1 MNNWKWS
8 RFVSVAAAAA
18 LAVSGMG
25 ILPQSEEPAEAAGTL
40 TGLTARQITDQMVI
54 GWNLGNTLDSHGA
67 GVNFNT
73 APGKAA
79 TSWGNPEPSLELIQT
94 VKAGGFNTIRI
105 PTTWYQHIQYDDA
118 QGMYVVNE
126 DWMDYVKMTVDYAY
140 NEGMF
145 VILNVHHENW
155 VNVSQFTDQT
165 YATASAIL
173 EDIWTQ
179 VADEFADY
187 DQHLIF
193 EGMNEPRQT
202 GLGSSVEWGAGD
214 SNSQKYINDLNAIF
228 VNTIRNQ
235 GSSANKERLLMLPG
249 YCASSQAAAINAIAI
264 PSNGGNIALSV
275 HAYAPYFFTM
285 DTSSYANH
293 TFPGSSG
300 YGEDYEY
307 HLTNLFNSLKSISQ
321 SKGAPIIIGEFSASD
336 FDNTDSRVNWAKSY
350 LSKAKD
356 AGIPCVLW
364 DNNES
369 YNGTGEAHG
378 YVYRKTNTWYTNS
391 IPVVQ
396 AMMDVYGVSCTL
408 PEYQEYV
415 KPAFDWSNIP
425 VGDDWIEL
433 YRPDGGK
440 ELAAWGSCS
449 LSKLKQYITEA
460 YEIVVVYQ
468 SDAEPFL
475 VFQGDWHKVY
485 ASEVSDNPYML
496 TFTYDDVVKG
506 LAGDGVTLEQMTKS
520 YVGAAGEEMTLYG
533 VFAVPLEQ
541 PTEAPTEVPSEDF
554 FPGDVNHDNQ
564 LTILDIIWLQ
574 RYMLGLETIQGD
586 VQQTDA
592 DVNRDGVINVFD
604 LGMLKKLILNA

>member
-54 GWNLGNTLDSHGA
+54 GWNLGNTLDAHGSNVSNPQKSA
-67 GVNFNT
+67 MQ
-73 APGKAA
+73 
-79 TSWGNPEPSLELIQT
+79 WGNPVPTKELVQT
-94 VKAGGFNTIRI
+94 VKNGGFNTIRI
-105 PTTWYQHIQYDDA
+105 PTTWYEHIEYSEADQ
-118 QGMYVVNE
+118 MYIVDE
-126 DWMDYVKMTVDYAY
+126 EWMGFVKQVVDYAY
-140 NEGMF
+140 DLDMF
-145 VILNVHHENW
+145 IILNVHHEDW
-155 VNVSQFTDQT
+155 VNVSEFTDAT
-165 YATASAIL
+165 YADASL
-173 EDIWTQ
+173 KLTSIWTQ
-179 VADEFADY
+179 VAEEFADY

-214 SNSQKYINDLNAIF
+214 SNSQAYINNLNAQFINA
-228 VNTIRNQ
+228 VRGQ
-235 GSSANKERLLMLPG
+235 GSSANQERLLMLPG
-249 YCASSQAAAINAIAI
+249 YCASSQAAAINAINI
-264 PSNGGNIALSV
+264 PAGSGNIALSV

-336 FDNTDSRVNWAKSY
+336 FNNTDSRVNWAKSY

-378 YVYRKTNTWYTNS
+378 YVYRLTNTWYTNS
-391 IPVVQ
+391 IPVIK
-396 AMMDVYGVSCTL
+396 AMMDVYGVSYSL

-415 KPAFDWSNIP
+415 KPEFDWANVP

-496 TFTYDDVVKG
+496 TFTYDDVVNG
-506 LAGDGVTLEQMTKS
+506 LANDGVTLEAMTKS
-520 YVGAAGEEMTLYG
+520 YVGAGSSEMTLYG

-541 PTEAPTEVPSEDF
+541 PTEAPTEAPSEDF

-574 RYMLGLETIQGD
+574 RFMLGLETCQSD
-586 VQQTDA
+586 VQQADA
-592 DVNRDGVINVFD
+592 DVNQDGVINIYD

>member
-1 MNNWKWS
+1 MKKWNWS
-8 RFVSVAAAAA
+8 RAVSVAAAAA
-18 LAVSGMG
+18 LAVTGMG
-25 ILPQSEEPAEAAGTL
+25 FLPQSETPASAAGTL
-40 TGLTARQITDQMVI
+40 TGQTAQQITNQMVI
-54 GWNLGNTLDSHGA
+54 GWNLGNTLDSHGT

-73 APGKAA
+73 APAKAA
-79 TSWGNPEPSLELIQT
+79 TSWGNPEPTLELIQT

-126 DWMDYVKMTVDYAY
+126 DWMDYVKMTVDFAY

-155 VNVSQFTDQT
+155 VNVSQFTDST
-165 YATASAIL
+165 YATAAEIL

-202 GLGSSVEWGAGD
+202 GLGSSVEWGSGD
-214 SNSQKYINDLNAIF
+214 SNSQAYINNLNAIF

-235 GSSANKERLLMLPG
+235 GSTANSERLLMLPG
-249 YCASSQAAAINAIAI
+249 YCASSSAAAINAIAI

-321 SKGAPIIIGEFSASD
+321 SKGVPIIIGEFSASD

-364 DNNES
+364 DNNAP

-391 IPVVQ
+391 IPVIQ
-396 AMMDVYGVSCTL
+396 AMMGVYGVSCTL
-408 PEYQEYV
+408 PEYEEYV
-415 KPAFDWSNIP
+415 KPAFDWANIP
-425 VGDDWIEL
+425 VGDDWIEI

-440 ELAAWGSCS
+440 ELDAWGSS
-449 LSKLKQYITEA
+449 FLSKLLQYSKGG
-460 YEIVVVYQ
+460 YDIVIVYQ
-468 SDAEPFL
+468 SDVEPFL
-475 VFQGDWHKVY
+475 VYQGDWHKVY
-485 ASEVSDNPYML
+485 ASDVSDNPNMVRI
-496 TFTYDDVVKG
+496 TYDDIVNG
-506 LAGDGVTLEQMTKS
+506 LAGDGVSIDSMTKA
-520 YVGAAGEEMTLYG
+520 YVGAGSEAMTLYG
-533 VFAVPLEQ
+533 VYAIPLEQ
-541 PTEAPTEVPSEDF
+541 PTEPTTEIHEDF
-554 FPGDVNHDNQ
+554 FPGDVNHDNA
-564 LTILDIIWLQ
+564 LTILDIIWMQ
-574 RYMLGLETIQGD
+574 RFMLGLETIQSD
-586 VQQTDA
+586 VQAADA
-592 DVNRDGVINVFD
+592 DVNQDGIINIYD
-604 LGMLKKLILNA
+604 LGLLKKLVLAQ